1 MERYERIAVLE
12 GMARTKRVELE
23 LIEAELKRLR
33 DQNQRGFEQ
42 FKAEIKDTEDEEPVL
57 RTVCNTGRGI
67 RL

>member
-1 MERYERIAVLE
+1 MERYERITVLE
-12 GMARTKRVELE
+12 SMARTKRVELE

-33 DQNQRGFEQ
+33 EQDQRGFEQ

>member
-1 MERYERIAVLE
+1 MERYERIAVL
-12 GMARTKRVELE
+12 ARTKRVELE

-33 DQNQRGFEQ
+33 DKDQRGFEQ

-57 RTVCNTGRGI
+57 RIVCNTGRGI

>member
-12 GMARTKRVELE
+12 SMARTKRVELE

-33 DQNQRGFEQ
+33 DQDQRGLEQ